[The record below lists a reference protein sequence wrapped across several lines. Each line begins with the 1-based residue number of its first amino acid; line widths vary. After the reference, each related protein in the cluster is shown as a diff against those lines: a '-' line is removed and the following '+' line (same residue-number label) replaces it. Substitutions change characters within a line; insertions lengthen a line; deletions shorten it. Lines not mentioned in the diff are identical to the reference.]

1 METTKI
7 VILGL
12 GGVGGFYGG
21 KLAKR
26 YAVLSN
32 IGIYFIARGLN
43 LQAIQQSG
51 IQIITDSEDF
61 IAKPTLATDNA
72 EEIGVADYI
81 IIATKSYHLQSSID
95 QIRPCV
101 GANTVII
108 PLLNG
113 GDITE
118 RIRKILPDNIIWS
131 GCSYIVSRRIAPGII
146 RTSGTFHKL
155 VFGFD
160 GGENHQLYNFEKL
173 LREAEIDVNYS
184 KKIRESVWRK
194 FFFISVSASLT
205 SYLNCTFNEL
215 VNTKENKEMTIRFAK
230 EFLSVA
236 QAEGIDLG
244 ENPLEHIVNRSE
256 VLPVG
261 TTTSMHSDFKAGRS
275 TELET
280 LTGVVIELAHKHK
293 ISVPLYQKVY
303 DELKNR

>member
-26 YAVLSN
+26 YAGLSN

-131 GCSYIVSRRIAPGII
+131 GCSYIVSRRIASGII

>member
-1 METTKI
+1 MKTTKI
-7 VILGL
+7 VILGM

-26 YAVLSN
+26 YAGSSN
-32 IGIYFIARGLN
+32 IGIYFIARGQHLHT
-43 LQAIQQSG
+43 IQQSG
-51 IQIITDSEDF
+51 IQIITDTEDF

-72 EEIGVADYI
+72 DEIGVVDYI
-81 IIATKSYHLQSSID
+81 IIATKSYHLKSSID
-95 QIRPCV
+95 QIRPCI

-118 RIRKILPDNIIWS
+118 RISKILPDNIIWS

-155 VFGFD
+155 IFGFD
-160 GGENHQLYNFEKL
+160 GGENQQLHNFEKL
-173 LREAEIDVNYS
+173 LQEAEIDINYS

-230 EFLSVA
+230 EFLLVA

-293 ISVPLYQKVY
+293 ISVPLYQEVY

>member
-26 YAVLSN
+26 YAVLPN

-184 KKIRESVWRK
+184 KNIRESVWRK